1 VEDDAKGQAES
12 TISSAEIS
20 YNELGQKVLK
30 YRSHGYNI
38 TATVKNQ
45 PSEEALKAAN
55 RAYMKH
61 FYKFNPQD
69 GPC

>member
-1 VEDDAKGQAES
+1 MEDKAKGQAES

-20 YNELGQKVLK
+20 YNDLGQKVLK

-38 TATVKNQ
+38 TATVKNR
-45 PSEEALKAAN
+45 PSEEALQAAN
-55 RAYMKH
+55 KAYMKN

-69 GPC
+69 E